1 MLVALRLVLFLPSVR
16 HGRRGNHRLVGRD
29 GESSEGE
36 KSGDFFQRENLEK
49 GGVSVVRGNW
59 GRQREREGGYMR
71 YGKKLLISV
80 QGHF

>member
-59 GRQREREGGYMR
+59 GRRREREGDICAMVR
-71 YGKKLLISV
+71 NSLISV